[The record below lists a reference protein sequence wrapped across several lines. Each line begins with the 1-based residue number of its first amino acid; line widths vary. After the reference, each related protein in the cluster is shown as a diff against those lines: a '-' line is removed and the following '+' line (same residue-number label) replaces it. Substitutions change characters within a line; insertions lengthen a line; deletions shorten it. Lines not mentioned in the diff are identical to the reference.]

1 MDARELLA
9 IAEAVVD
16 EAERVFVARIGAAP
30 EVTKPGGD
38 FATLADIEIEQ
49 LLRQLLTLHTGIPVF
64 GEEAGGD
71 LYADA
76 VWVVDPIDGTSNYS
90 AGSPMCA
97 ILVALLLAGR
107 PVVSVIS
114 MPLLGK
120 RLCAFEGSPL
130 MLNGRPQP
138 QLAEQRPL
146 VAPIA
151 FGSIVSPVNSAFP
164 TLLRHDLLAK
174 VAECYP
180 RLRVTGSVG
189 VDLAFTALGIF
200 AGAVTFSPFV
210 WDNAAGVLA
219 IEAAGGCVTDLQGN
233 RWQPGS
239 LGLVAG
245 TRAVHESILG
255 TIRALET

>member
-9 IAEAVVD
+9 VAEAIVD
-16 EAERVFVARIGAAP
+16 EAERVFVARIGAQP

-38 FATLADIEIEQ
+38 FATVADLEIEH

-71 LYADA
+71 LCADA

-97 ILVALLLAGR
+97 ILVALLLAGK

-114 MPLLGK
+114 LPLLGK

-130 MLNGRPQP
+130 FLNGRPQP
-138 QLAEQRPL
+138 KLEDQQPL

-164 TLLRHDLLAK
+164 TLLRHNLLAK
-174 VAECYP
+174 VAMQYP

-189 VDLAFTALGIF
+189 IDLAFTALGIF
-200 AGAVTFSPFV
+200 AGAVTFSPYV

-219 IEAAGGCVTDLQGN
+219 IQAAGGRVTDLHGEQ
-233 RWQPGS
+233 WHPASQ
-239 LGLVAG
+239 GLVAG
-245 TRAVHESILG
+245 TRAVHESILS
-255 TIRALET
+255 TIRALES